1 MHGRALP
8 PALLK
13 INRLVHVENYVDC
26 TVIGEA
32 VVDIIVPVQNFSQ
45 FNADLFGGILNTHCT
60 IASGGTANVAAG
72 LATLGEKS
80 AFVGKVGADCFGS
93 FFRKD
98 LQQAHVL
105 SNVSV
110 SETSKTG
117 LAITISSIQDKEQFF
132 IVDRGANAE
141 LLSGDVDYDLARNS
155 NVVYFTGLSF
165 QDADVAQV
173 VLSFVGEAAAKGK
186 TVVFNPGAYNIA
198 ASCRTAIIG
207 AVKDYVDTVIL
218 NHIEGQTLAHSRED
232 EKIAEFLLS
241 LGVNTV
247 VLTKGEDGSIISTPS
262 QTHLIEVDPIDAV
275 DTTGAGDAYAAGII
289 YGIARTWELERAGQF
304 ASRVAQAVLGKQGA
318 RFDSSDIQPI

>member
-1 MHGRALP
+1 M
-8 PALLK
+8 
-13 INRLVHVENYVDC
+13 
-26 TVIGEA
+26 
-32 VVDIIVPVQNFSQ
+32 
-45 FNADLFGGILNTHCT
+45 
-60 IASGGTANVAAG
+60 
-72 LATLGEKS
+72 
-80 AFVGKVGADCFGS
+80 
-93 FFRKD
+93 
-98 LQQAHVL
+98 
-105 SNVSV
+105 
-110 SETSKTG
+110 
-117 LAITISSIQDKEQFF
+117 
-132 IVDRGANAE
+132 
-141 LLSGDVDYDLARNS
+141 
-155 NVVYFTGLSF
+155 
-165 QDADVAQV
+165 
-173 VLSFVGEAAAKGK
+173 
-186 TVVFNPGAYNIA
+186 FNPGAYNIA

-218 NHIEGQTLAHSRED
+218 NHIEGQTLSHSRED